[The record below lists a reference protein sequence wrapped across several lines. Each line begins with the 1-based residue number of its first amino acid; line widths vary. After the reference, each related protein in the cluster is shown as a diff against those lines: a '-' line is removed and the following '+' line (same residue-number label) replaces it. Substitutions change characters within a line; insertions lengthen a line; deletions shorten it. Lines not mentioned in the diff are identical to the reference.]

1 MKKFC
6 LIGEKLPHTL
16 SPVIHGHF
24 GYKYDAV
31 ELPSADDILPFMEN
45 CEYDGF
51 NVTVP
56 YKQDVMKHLDFIDE
70 LAAEIGAVNTVMKK
84 DGKWCGY
91 NSDIFGLEYSLEKSG
106 IALKDKTIAILG
118 SGGTR
123 MTAQLLAKK
132 HGAKQVVIVSRNG
145 EINYDNF
152 YKLYDIQIIFNT
164 TPSGMFPHMDE
175 VAFDIS
181 KIKTLEGAFDVIYN
195 PLRTNFLLL
204 AKKAGVAYEN
214 GLRMLVEQARVS
226 KDIWFSE
233 KSSTQDTERVLKT
246 LLKSQQN
253 IVLVGMPA
261 CGKSTIG
268 KNIARQLGLEF
279 FDADIELE
287 NYAGRKPA
295 DIISSDGE
303 EKFRA
308 IESEVIA
315 NLAAKRGVVIATGGG
330 AVLKEENRTALMRT
344 GVVFYINR
352 DVSKLSTF
360 GRPISQ
366 STSLE
371 ELFAKRRP
379 LYEEIADYE
388 LINNDAFA
396 DTANK
401 IVEIMNAH

>member
-16 SPVIHGHF
+16 SPLIHSHF
-24 GYKYDAV
+24 GYEYGIE
-31 ELPSADDILPFMEN
+31 ELPSADDIGPFMEN
-45 CEYDGF
+45 CKYDGF

-56 YKQDVMKHLDFIDE
+56 YKQDVMKHLDYIDD
-70 LAAEIGAVNTVMKK
+70 LALEIGAVNTVMKK

-91 NSDIFGLEYSLEKSG
+91 NSDIYGLEYSLQKSG
-106 IALKDKTIAILG
+106 ISLEDKTIAIMG

-132 HGAKQVVIVSRNG
+132 HGAKRVVIVSRNG

-152 YKLYDIQIIFNT
+152 YKKYDIQIIFNT

-175 VAFDIS
+175 LPFDIS

-204 AKKAGVAYEN
+204 AKKAGIAYEN

-226 KDIWFSE
+226 RDIWFSE
-233 KSSTQDTERVLKT
+233 NSSTDDTERILKQ

-268 KNIARQLGLEF
+268 KNIARQLDMEF

-287 NYAGRKPA
+287 KYVGKTPA
-295 DIISSDGE
+295 EIISSDGE
-303 EKFRA
+303 DVFRK

-315 NLAAKRGVVIATGGG
+315 NLASKRGVVIATGGG

-352 DVSKLSTF
+352 EVSKLSTY

-366 STSLE
+366 KNSLA
-371 ELFAKRRP
+371 ELFEKRRP
-379 LYEEIADYE
+379 LYEQIADYE
-388 LINNDAFA
+388 LINNDVFF
-396 DTANK
+396 DTADK
-401 IVEIMNAH
+401 IVEIINKY